1 MYEVELKVAADHDVV
16 RPQLES
22 LGAEPSSQVQ
32 QVDTYFDAPHR
43 EFADTDE
50 ALRVRTEESDQQT
63 TTELTY
69 KGPLVE
75 EASKTREELTT
86 ELMDQDTT
94 REILEALGFEHS
106 ATVRKQRERFA
117 YGDFTI
123 TLDAVDR
130 LGEFLEIETE
140 VETEADV
147 EPARKRAV
155 EILEKVGLDVDEQ
168 IRRSYLELTLT
179 ESEENDDMDT

>member
-1 MYEVELKVAADHDVV
+1 MYEVELKVATDHDTI
-16 RPQLES
+16 RPRLAS
-22 LGAEPSSQVQ
+22 LGAEPSDQVE

-75 EASKTREELTT
+75 DASKTREELTT
-86 ELMDQDTT
+86 ELGDQAAT

-106 ATVRKQRERFA
+106 VTVRKRRTRFA
-117 YGDFTI
+117 HEDFTI

-140 VETEADV
+140 VETESEV
-147 EPARKRAV
+147 GSARDRAV
-155 EILEKVGLDVDEQ
+155 EILETLELDADEQ
-168 IRRSYLELTLT
+168 IRRSYLELTLAET
-179 ESEENDDMDT
+179 D